1 MSAEIARPRGRP
13 ARKSYRCSTLTSST
27 DKRRFLD
34 TPGTTLLTY
43 TPNGKYVI
51 TGGSNSAIR
60 VYTSGEDGEP
70 KTIDEGVDGHFGIG
84 ATVRAGAF
92 SYWQSRLTRIG

>member
-1 MSAEIARPRGRP
+1 MLA
-13 ARKSYRCSTLTSST
+13 
-27 DKRRFLD
+27 
-34 TPGTTLLTY
+34 Y
-43 TPNGKYVI
+43 TPNGKQVI

-84 ATVRAGAF
+84 ATVGAGAF
-92 SYWQSRLTRIG
+92 TRRLWRLTLVGRKFYYGS